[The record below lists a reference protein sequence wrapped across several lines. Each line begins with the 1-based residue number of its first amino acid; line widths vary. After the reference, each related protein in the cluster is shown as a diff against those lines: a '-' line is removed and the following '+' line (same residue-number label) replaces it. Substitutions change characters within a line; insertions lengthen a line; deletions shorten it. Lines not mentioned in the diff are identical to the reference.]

1 MVIKELDVLGH
12 WTRISA
18 VFQKRINQLNW
29 FSPPD
34 TNSKELKVPLKLH
47 GQSCRKGVWFFRS
60 WKLKI

>member
-34 TNSKELKVPLKLH
+34 TNSKELKVTLKLH
-47 GQSCRKGVWFFRS
+47 GQSC
-60 WKLKI
+60 